1 MTILDKPNP
10 TGAPVILGPLDADSV
25 SSGSSGSSGKGLA
38 LGKVGLFG
46 AVMIGISCIAPSY
59 TLTSGLGPTISAVGQ
74 YAPAIFILGFIPMLL
89 VAFAYRELNN
99 RMPDSGTT
107 FTWVTKA
114 FGPWAG
120 WMAGWGLIAATICV
134 LSNLAAVAVDFFFI
148 LLADVFRR
156 PELADL
162 TTNLWINIPM
172 TILFLVLASGIAYRG
187 MDATQNLQT
196 ILVIIQLVALGMFA
210 GFALYQAYHNG
221 GFDFT
226 PISLSWFNPLDAGGL
241 SVIVAGISLSIFM
254 LWGWDVTLT
263 MNEETKNPAKTPA
276 RAATITVLITIVLY
290 IVSALAVVSWAGTGT
305 EGLGAGNPD
314 NQESIFAA
322 LASPVLGPWSIV
334 MSISI
339 LASSFASLQSTMV
352 SPARTLLAMGYY
364 KALPPSFAK
373 VSARF
378 HSPSTATAASVVAT
392 SVFYTTTRLISENA
406 LWDTIAALGLMVC
419 FYYGMTAIACVW
431 YFRHEALAS
440 TRDLIY
446 KFICPLLGGLM
457 LLGMFLLT
465 AYDSMDPEYGSGSS
479 TFGIGNVFILGM
491 GVLGLGAALMV
502 WTSKR
507 YPAFFRGQ
515 VIAASDSL
523 ADSARIEG

>member
-1 MTILDKPNP
+1 
-10 TGAPVILGPLDADSV
+10 
-25 SSGSSGSSGKGLA
+25 
-38 LGKVGLFG
+38 
-46 AVMIGISCIAPSY
+46 
-59 TLTSGLGPTISAVGQ
+59 
-74 YAPAIFILGFIPMLL
+74 MLL

-226 PISLSWFNPLDAGGL
+226 PISLSWFNPLDAGDL

-254 LWGWDVTLT
+254 FWGWDVTLT

-276 RAATITVLITIVLY
+276 RA
-290 IVSALAVVSWAGTGT
+290 
-305 EGLGAGNPD
+305 PPR
-314 NQESIFAA
+314 
-322 LASPVLGPWSIV
+322 SP
-334 MSISI
+334 
-339 LASSFASLQSTMV
+339 
-352 SPARTLLAMGYY
+352 
-364 KALPPSFAK
+364 
-373 VSARF
+373 
-378 HSPSTATAASVVAT
+378 
-392 SVFYTTTRLISENA
+392 
-406 LWDTIAALGLMVC
+406 C
-419 FYYGMTAIACVW
+419 
-431 YFRHEALAS
+431 
-440 TRDLIY
+440 
-446 KFICPLLGGLM
+446 
-457 LLGMFLLT
+457 
-465 AYDSMDPEYGSGSS
+465 
-479 TFGIGNVFILGM
+479 
-491 GVLGLGAALMV
+491 
-502 WTSKR
+502 
-507 YPAFFRGQ
+507 
-515 VIAASDSL
+515 
-523 ADSARIEG
+523 